1 MKKSIKIFVVFL
13 FCFFSIP
20 SFAYDTSLDKIAV
33 NTVDEI
39 NEITVT
45 QENVYLTRA
54 DVLHYMAYLFWEQ
67 VLPSYQY
74 IHLYF
79 TDVEEGTSL
88 YKTLQKLVYL
98 DLIKNAPG
106 KIYPDKNISAYS
118 LYAYFKDIFDISFT
132 NFENSDELKKRKATL
147 SDLKKITNNLAE
159 LIEEEEIFSPQEM
172 SEVKN
177 SAIFIDVY
185 NTLTNY
191 HYDKESLDEE
201 QMIYKAIEWLTEGTW
216 DKYTSYFPPM
226 ENESFQDGLSWKYE
240 WIGAYVDMEMPW
252 AVRIISPLPWSP
264 AEKAWLKWGDMIIKV
279 DGRKIED
286 NNSLYEVISWIK
298 GPAGTPVMLTVIRGE
313 EELGIEV
320 IRDKIIIKEVESE
333 IINNTTSYIRIKQF
347 WDTVFEDFRSA
358 IDEIKENKD
367 IKNIVID
374 LRNNPWGYLDEVNAM
389 LSLFIEKWNPVSV
402 VKYTDFTINNKSRG
416 YEWLNLSEYN
426 VVLLQNS
433 WTASASEIMIGTLK
447 DYFPKIIVIWET
459 SYWKGSVQSLKSYND
474 GSSLK
479 FTVAKWF
486 TGKTSIAIDSIGI
499 VPDKEILLNEEEY
512 QEGKDNQLEAA
523 LEIFK

>member
-1 MKKSIKIFVVFL
+1 MKKSVRNLAILFL
-13 FCFFSIP
+13 CFFSIQ
-20 SFAYDTSLDKIAV
+20 SFAYDISLDKIAV
-33 NTVDEI
+33 NTIDEI
-39 NEITVT
+39 SEISVT
-45 QENVYLTRA
+45 EEEVDLTRA

-88 YKTLQKLVYL
+88 YTTLQKLVYL

-118 LYAYFKDIFDISFT
+118 LYAYFKNIFDISFT

-240 WIGAYVDMEMPW
+240 WIGAYVDMETPW
-252 AVRIISPLPWSP
+252 AVKIISPLPWSP
-264 AEKAWLKWGDMIIKV
+264 AEKAWIKWGDIIIKV
-279 DGRKIED
+279 DGRQIED

-298 GPAGTPVMLTVIRGE
+298 GPAGTPVVLSVIRGSE
-313 EELGIEV
+313 EIEIEV

-333 IINNTTSYIRIKQF
+333 IINNDTSYIRIKQF
-347 WDTVFEDFRSA
+347 WDTVFEDFKAA
-358 IDEIKENKD
+358 IEDIKVNNN

-389 LSLFIEKWNPVSV
+389 LSLFIEKWDTVSI

-416 YEWLNLSEYN
+416 YEGLDLSKYN
-426 VVLLQNS
+426 IVLLQNS

-447 DYFPKIIVIWET
+447 DYFPKITILWET
-459 SYWKGSVQSLKSYND
+459 SYGKGSVQTLKSYND

-486 TGKTSIAIDSIGI
+486 TGNTGIAIDGVGI
-499 VPDKEILLNEEEY
+499 IPDKEVILDEEAY